1 MEEAFCFPTCTYL
14 EKHIKH
20 VFSIY
25 FSDGLEPVQAPHTA
39 SQKFHR
45 HEFFSGSADFC
56 IVSSRKIVKIC
67 FFLK

>member
-39 SQKFHR
+39 SQNCTKIVL
-45 HEFFSGSADFC
+45 SGSQN
-56 IVSSRKIVKIC
+56 
-67 FFLK
+67 